1 MIKTVTLETAKALK
15 EAGYPQNTQFVYSGF
30 KQNYP
35 ISIGYKGNGYI
46 AVTQVDENRNDIGLN
61 VLPDSE
67 YEVIIAAPTAEEILE
82 QLPFFIKTKENQIY
96 YLSIKITM
104 KGDRK
109 QYLVEYL
116 GYVWG
121 IKQDNGL
128 ELLAEAA
135 AKMWLYLKKEGL
147 L

>member
-1 MIKTVTLETAKALK
+1 MIKTVTLKTAEELK
-15 EAGYPQNTQFVYSGF
+15 EAGFPREAYFSW
-30 KQNYP
+30 
-35 ISIGYKGNGYI
+35 ISD
-46 AVTQVDENRNDIGLN
+46 DEGDWHL
-61 VLPDSE
+61 SE
-67 YEVIIAAPTAEEILE
+67 SSLLSEEEIKEYAYAAPTAEEILE